1 MKKFFILV
9 IFLLIGCTE
18 EKFNVEN
25 KLAEAM
31 GSTANFSVTEEF
43 FFQQYGV
50 NEEQP
55 HNRTVEITNLIEYN
69 NSVIY
74 TENDIRLLT
83 DFHGEKERGYYSF
96 SSYKDLL
103 NNKGYVKPENDWY
116 AVELTQMY
124 KLGMGSIDPAAIVN
138 AILFQNEEINYR
150 GENQV
155 SVDPTLYRIAVADLS
170 SDTFESLFA
179 SSIFNFIEVDLEYTV
194 IATMK
199 FDDNYQVE
207 YIEFDI
213 NELVQQYSD
222 YNELYFK
229 SNITSIR
236 GNYTLTYSGYNEVE
250 IDSVTDYVD
259 WILDENYSIERPTE
273 TLPETSI
280 GSVKTDVV
288 YSEETSDYVT
298 TVSMELSDDLKYMYY
313 ELYFYSDGELV
324 DSFFSEYYDLLEFDD
339 IVVYFDDTGRSID
352 EVFFVTRY
360 ITTESS
366 DIYSEASEVPIFVQG
381 PIHSVEIDFSDYTD
395 EATELVPSILI
406 DSLGI
411 VEGEPKYE
419 VTLDMYATEET
430 RNGQASLYL
439 YENKILKEIIELK
452 DFNIAK
458 YEGYR
463 FSKVIGFRPDEI
475 YMDLNYKTSYLWFNE
490 KHIKMDI
497 HLIEE
502 PMDFSMY
509 NDELEIKTY
518 EQSDAKWY
526 ASKFQ
531 ITFSLLDDAD
541 VLEAYVYF
549 VNEVG
554 MVVGWEYIY
563 DFNVDDVYEVVTDL
577 YEEDIE
583 KIYLEVNVD
592 GVEYKIIGRYGIIV
606 Q

>member
-1 MKKFFILV
+1 MKKFFVLV
-9 IFLLIGCTE
+9 ILLLMGCTE

-25 KLAEAM
+25 RLAEAM

-74 TENDIRLLT
+74 TENEIRLLT

-236 GNYTLTYSGYNEVE
+236 GNYRLTYSGYNEAV
-250 IDSVTDYVD
+250 IDTVTDYVD
-259 WILDENYSIERPTE
+259 WILDENYSIERPVE

-288 YSEETSDYVT
+288 YSEDTSDYVT

-313 ELYFYSDGELV
+313 ELYFYADGELV

-339 IVVYFDDTGRSID
+339 IVVYFDDSGRSID

-360 ITTESS
+360 ITTETS
-366 DIYSEASEVPIFVQG
+366 DIFSEASEVPIFVQG

-419 VTLDMYATEET
+419 FTLDMYATEET

-439 YENKILKEIIELK
+439 YENNILKEVIELD

-463 FSKVIGFRPDEI
+463 FSKVIGFKPDDI

-509 NDELEIKTY
+509 NEELEIKTY

-541 VLEAYVYF
+541 VLDAYVYF

-554 MVVGWEYIY
+554 VVVGWEYIY

-583 KIYLEVNVD
+583 TIYLEVNVD